1 MELGAT
7 MKGWGWIEKWSKSGK
22 KYWYNSIKSAYVWD
36 THMETLI
43 LNRDT
48 PRPSVC
54 SPRQDKGL

>member
-54 SPRQDKGL
+54 SPR